1 MDKTAYKYYLLS
13 RALEYQSKA
22 AHALMV
28 NHDAP
33 VFDSKW
39 AEEEIEHFNKY
50 QKEIISLEIELGLI
64 DDSIP
69 F

>member
-22 AHALMV
+22 AHDLMT
-28 NHDAP
+28 NNDAP
-33 VFDSKW
+33 VYDSEW
-39 AEEEIEHFNKY
+39 AAEEIETFKKY
-50 QKEIISLEIELGLI
+50 EKEVHDLKEELKLI
-64 DDSIP
+64 DTSIP